1 MATAASQLRR
11 NSWRRDEFLIST
23 DSSLI
28 PVKEVIKVFASKE
41 FYWAKPLPEDA
52 TREMLDNGLSFGLY
66 DTDTD
71 SPPPSP
77 GNPIK
82 KKPSGPKFIGFARC
96 VTDFTTVLYITDV
109 WVTPAYRSE
118 GLGTWLMECVNEVA
132 ESMPHLRKSM
142 LATGD
147 WEKSVPFYERVMGMK
162 VTEGT
167 RGETRAIMEKRGRGN
182 PRYEEEKGGKKEE

>member
-1 MATAASQLRR
+1 MATAASQLRQK
-11 NSWRRDEFLIST
+11 SWRRDEFFIST
-23 DSSLI
+23 DPSLI
-28 PVKEVIKVFASKE
+28 PVKDVIKIFTSDE

-52 TREMLDNGLSFGLY
+52 TREMLDNGLCFGLY

-77 GNPIK
+77 GNPVK
-82 KKPSGPKFIGFARC
+82 KKPPGPKFIGIARC
-96 VTDFTTVLYITDV
+96 ITDFTTVLYITDV

-118 GLGTWLMECVNEVA
+118 GLGTWLMECVNEVS

-167 RGETRAIMEKRGRGN
+167 REETRAIMEKRGRGN
-182 PRYEEEKGGKKEE
+182 PRYEEEKQGKTEG